1 MNLVQLAND
10 LEFVPKEQLAQMS
23 QDPNSNYPP
32 YLVLSEIQ
40 RRTMNEKAYAAAK
53 PQPTTTVAE
62 EVVGEFMQ
70 PQGMQAGMPPESAPT
85 DVFSSE
91 PMGIPASAP
100 MQQPMQLP
108 MAMASGGLTGYAVG
122 GPMLNPLA
130 ASGLRDYIPTR
141 EDIFNRYTDEDGL
154 DYSQALLDAS
164 MFIPGTFLLRGAG
177 LGLKGLAQ
185 SGRLGDAARFLG
197 RQGKRMFTKP
207 NPDAIR
213 GPGFIAGRSAN
224 KLKGEVAEAAKDTV
238 FSPTKAGLSSALI
251 GIPAANIVDYMS
263 EDNQIA
269 QEEKRELTQ
278 TEKDYQKIM
287 QDIQLANLKA
297 SQKDTKKGLGGGFSP
312 TDLIQLGGT
321 IMSAKNISEL
331 GQGIAGVAGASAE
344 RKTAAERAG
353 LEARYLRAQTGKLEE
368 ETRLL
373 PETALT
379 KKIDSINAAIKLAV
393 ENGDDQQVVQLQ
405 QFLQYLVAQQAQTA
419 GYNPQAM
426 SGTNKNLIASY
437 T

>member
-1 MNLVQLAND
+1 MPNLVQLSNE
-10 LEFVPKEQLAQMS
+10 LEYVPKEQLAQMS
-23 QDPNSNYPP
+23 QDPSSRFPQ

-40 RRTMNEKAYAAAK
+40 RRTANEKAYAAAQ

-70 PQGMQAGMPPESAPT
+70 PKGLQAGMPSESAPT
-85 DVFSSE
+85 DSFSSE
-91 PMGIPASAP
+91 PMGMPASAP
-100 MQQPMQLP
+100 MQQPMQQP
-108 MAMASGGLTGYAVG
+108 MMMASGGLTGYAVG
-122 GPMLNPLA
+122 GPAMSPLDR
-130 ASGLRDYIPTR
+130 SFISYIP
-141 EDIFNRYTDEDGL
+141 DRYKDEDGF
-154 DYSQALLDAS
+154 DYSQALTDAGSAALFAS
-164 MFIPGTFLLRGAG
+164 MFTPVGALRAAGMAGLRG
-177 LGLKGLAQ
+177 LGAINPF
-185 SGRLGDAARFLG
+185 SATARTKALQGLG
-197 RQGKRMFTKP
+197 RQTARRFP
-207 NPDAIR
+207 NMQRTPTGQFRSQRDIGADALSKVTR
-213 GPGFIAGRSAN
+213 PAGIV
-224 KLKGEVAEAAKDTV
+224 GGI
-238 FSPTKAGLSSALI
+238 GLLQGMEMDDI
-251 GIPAANIVDYMS
+251 QIP
-263 EDNQIA
+263 
-269 QEEKRELTQ
+269 EEEERELTQ
-278 TEKDYQKIM
+278 AEKDYQKLM

-353 LEARYLRAQTGKLEE
+353 LEARYLQAQTGKLEE

>member
-1 MNLVQLAND
+1 MPNLVQLSNE
-10 LEFVPKEQLAQMS
+10 LEYVPKEQLAQMS
-23 QDPNSNYPP
+23 QDPSSRFPQ

-40 RRTMNEKAYAAAK
+40 RRTANEKAYAAAQ

-70 PQGMQAGMPPESAPT
+70 PKGLQAGMPSESAPT
-85 DVFSSE
+85 DSFSSE
-91 PMGIPASAP
+91 PMGMPASAP
-100 MQQPMQLP
+100 MQQPMQQP
-108 MAMASGGLTGYAVG
+108 MMMASGGLTGYAVG
-122 GPMLNPLA
+122 GPAMSPLDR
-130 ASGLRDYIPTR
+130 SFISYIP
-141 EDIFNRYTDEDGL
+141 DRYKDEDGF
-154 DYSQALLDAS
+154 DYSQALTDAGSAALFAS
-164 MFIPGTFLLRGAG
+164 MFTPVGALRAAGMAGLRG
-177 LGLKGLAQ
+177 LGAINPF
-185 SGRLGDAARFLG
+185 SATARTKALQGLG
-197 RQGKRMFTKP
+197 RQTARRFP
-207 NPDAIR
+207 NMQRTPTGQFRSQRDIGADALSKVTR
-213 GPGFIAGRSAN
+213 PAGIV
-224 KLKGEVAEAAKDTV
+224 GGI
-238 FSPTKAGLSSALI
+238 GLLQGMEMDDI
-251 GIPAANIVDYMS
+251 QIP
-263 EDNQIA
+263 
-269 QEEKRELTQ
+269 EEEERELTQ
-278 TEKDYQKIM
+278 AEKDYQKLM

-353 LEARYLRAQTGKLEE
+353 LESRFLRAQTGKLEE

-379 KKIDSINAAIKLAV
+379 KKIDSINDAIKLAV